1 MLSVRGDANMMN
13 LKRITP
19 RESRLREVERWIRS
33 IVPRSTPRSSPVPR
47 VLAGVAIL
55 LTGAAGALLLSP
67 KNGREMRAITRKQI
81 AGLRLRARSFATREG
96 RRVGNGRAAQSPG
109 ERPRRPEATS

>member
-1 MLSVRGDANMMN
+1 MMS

-19 RESRLREVERWIRS
+19 RESTIREAERWLRS
-33 IVPRSTPRSSPVPR
+33 IVPRSSARPSPVPR

-55 LTGAAGALLLSP
+55 LAGAAAALLLSP

-81 AGLRLRARSFATREG
+81 DGLRIRARSLSTREG
-96 RRVGNGRAAQSPG
+96 RRSGNGRAAQAPS
-109 ERPRRPEATS
+109 ERPRRTEATS